1 MGEYL
6 ELEERVYNALVEEQ
20 QRIIDSFDAMSQ
32 AIEEATS
39 KVLDDV
45 REQIDAERQQRQNE
59 KTEEEISDKEARLA
73 YLSRDTS
80 GANQLETMK
89 LQKEIDD
96 ARQNYSDSLVDQ
108 AIDEMRKDA
117 DLAAEQRA
125 QQLQIMQ
132 AQLDIAAE
140 NGEFWPKVEELLRNS
155 FTSEGNFAVN
165 ANLTQLLEATEA
177 FKRMSE
183 FGKQNWI
190 NEITEAWLKA
200 VEGRANWEMEKAKD
214 KGKLSLTNGTQLN
227 YKNGKWVDAKGNT
240 YSDVAYDTKSGA
252 FTGKSNNDAPK
263 APAPAA
269 QSKPQAQATP
279 VSKTR
284 SDTEIA
290 NRLKAMFNLANTG
303 QVGAQP
309 QRHQQWMAK
318 GYSDAE
324 ARAAQEVIELVFG
337 SAYGLDNAI
346 KKVINSYGDKLRKYA
361 DGGMA
366 DYTGLAW
373 LDGSRSKP
381 EAILSAQDTKNFISL
396 RDILAQFMGAQGAN
410 GIGGSGD
417 NYFNI
422 DINAEIGSDY
432 DVDRLA
438 ERIKQ
443 QIYNDSTY
451 RNVNAI
457 NFIR

>member
-1 MGEYL
+1 M
-6 ELEERVYNALVEEQ
+6 
-20 QRIIDSFDAMSQ
+20 
-32 AIEEATS
+32 
-39 KVLDDV
+39 
-45 REQIDAERQQRQNE
+45 
-59 KTEEEISDKEARLA
+59 
-73 YLSRDTS
+73 
-80 GANQLETMK
+80 
-89 LQKEIDD
+89 
-96 ARQNYSDSLVDQ
+96 
-108 AIDEMRKDA
+108 
-117 DLAAEQRA
+117 
-125 QQLQIMQ
+125 
-132 AQLDIAAE
+132 
-140 NGEFWPKVEELLRNS
+140 
-155 FTSEGNFAVN
+155 
-165 ANLTQLLEATEA
+165 
-177 FKRMSE
+177 
-183 FGKQNWI
+183 
-190 NEITEAWLKA
+190 
-200 VEGRANWEMEKAKD
+200 
-214 KGKLSLTNGTQLN
+214 
-227 YKNGKWVDAKGNT
+227 
-240 YSDVAYDTKSGA
+240 AYDTKSGA